1 MNIIIKLLLNAIAV
15 FVLAELLN
23 GVYVDNYITS
33 LIVVAVL
40 SVLNILVKPIL
51 VILTLPVTILTLG
64 LFLFVIN
71 ALIILLADKLIDG
84 FSVDGIWTAILFSV
98 LLCILQ
104 SLLHSFLKKDK
115 K

>member
-1 MNIIIKLLLNAIAV
+1 MNVIIKLLLNAIAV
-15 FVLAELLN
+15 FVLAEILN
-23 GVYVDNYITS
+23 GVSVDNYITS
-33 LIVVAVL
+33 LIVAVVL
-40 SVLNILVKPIL
+40 SILNVLVKPIL

-64 LFLFVIN
+64 LFLFVVN
-71 ALIILLADKLIDG
+71 ALIILLADRLIDG
-84 FSVDGIWTAILFSV
+84 FRVDGIWTAILFSV

>member
-1 MNIIIKLLLNAIAV
+1 MNLIIKLLLNAIAV
-15 FVLAELLN
+15 FVLAEVLN
-23 GVYVDNYITS
+23 GVYVDNYVTS
-33 LIVVAVL
+33 LIVAAVL

-51 VILTLPVTILTLG
+51 IILTLPVTIMTLG

-71 ALIILLADKLIDG
+71 AIIILLADRLIDG
-84 FSVDGIWTAILFSV
+84 FAVDGIWTAILFSV

-104 SLLHSFLKKDK
+104 SLLHSFFKKDK